1 MKQFLIRF
9 LITSCLSVFLFSC
22 SLITTKNLIKQT
34 PTEQF
39 VYNPYF
45 NNQTIDYIY
54 KAKIKLAKN
63 NFGGLLI
70 IKKIKEKQHRVVF
83 TTEFGN
89 KIFDFEFI
97 NNDFKVNF
105 ILDKL
110 NRKIVINAL
119 KKDFQLL
126 VKEQNKVMNQFSN
139 KENVIYQSKLNKKD
153 NYYFHENK
161 QLRKIVMTSK
171 KKEKV
176 SIYFD
181 KITNKIAKKVVIK
194 HHNFKMTL
202 NLEYIN

>member
-9 LITSCLSVFLFSC
+9 LITSCLGVFLFSC
-22 SLITTKNLIKQT
+22 SLVATKNLIRQ
-34 PTEQF
+34 PLTEQF

-54 KAKIKLAKN
+54 KAKIKLTKN

-89 KIFDFEFI
+89 KIFDFEFAD
-97 NNDFKVNF
+97 NDFKVNF

-110 NRKIVINAL
+110 NRKIVVNAL

-126 VKEQNKVMNQFSN
+126 VKEQNKVINQFSN
-139 KENVIYQSKLNKKD
+139 KANVVCQSKLNKKD
-153 NYYFHENK
+153 NYYFYENK
-161 QLRKIVMTSK
+161 QLRKIVMASK

-176 SIYFD
+176 SIFFNE
-181 KITNKIAKKVVIK
+181 IINKIAKNVMIK
-194 HHNFKMTL
+194 HHNFNMTL
-202 NLEYIN
+202 SLKYIN

>member
-1 MKQFLIRF
+1 M
-9 LITSCLSVFLFSC
+9 
-22 SLITTKNLIKQT
+22 KQT
-34 PTEQF
+34 PTAEF
-39 VYNPYF
+39 IYNPYF

-89 KIFDFEFI
+89 KIFDFEFL
-97 NNDFKVNF
+97 NNDFKVHF

-110 NRKIVINAL
+110 NKKIVVNAL

-126 VKEQNKVMNQFSN
+126 VKEQNKVINQFSDN
-139 KENVIYQSKLNKKD
+139 VNVIYQSELNKKD

-161 QLRKIVMTSK
+161 QLRKIVMASK

-181 KITNKIAKKVVIK
+181 EITNKIAKSVIIK
-194 HHNFKMTL
+194 HHNFNMTL
-202 NLEYIN
+202 SLKYIN